1 MKQTLLVFRLG
12 IGSLRERAGS
22 SLAIVISMA
31 CITAVLLATLS
42 VASGMM
48 QGALAAADPTRV
60 IVLPS
65 DMSREYS
72 EKLEK
77 SLIGTLLDA
86 PGIAKGANGKPL
98 GDAETNMAVP
108 PEDRKPGQG
117 YFRLRGVGPAGLELR
132 PELKIVAGR
141 WFQPGRQEIAV
152 GAAVSRAY
160 GLKVGGSIPMQ
171 DGRWPIVGVFS
182 GNGVAESEFL
192 ADADTIMASTRRA
205 GFGSVLVK
213 LESPAAFD
221 AFKRWLTTNPAL
233 HVSAETQ
240 ESYNRRT
247 TKDETAFFI
256 AVAWLAGGI
265 MSIGA
270 LFGAVNVMYAVVAAR
285 TREMGMLRA
294 LGYDAVP
301 VATSVVLEMLAL
313 CVVGALIG
321 AGLAWLLF
329 DGHQIERSGTLYVT
343 SVSAPLLALGV
354 AWAVALALLGSLLP
368 AIRAGRLPVVEA
380 LRVV

>member
-1 MKQTLLVFRLG
+1 MKQTLHVFRLG
-12 IGSLRERAGS
+12 MGTLRDRSGS

-48 QGALAAADPTRV
+48 NGALAAADPTRV
-60 IVLPS
+60 IVLPA

-77 SLIGTLLDA
+77 SLIGTILDA
-86 PGIAKGANGKPL
+86 PGIAKGADGRPL

-108 PEDRKPGQG
+108 PDDRRPGQG
-117 YFRLRGVGPAGLELR
+117 YFRLRGVGPAGIELR
-132 PELKIVAGR
+132 PELKIVEGR

-152 GAAVSRAY
+152 GAAVSRTY
-160 GLKVGGSIPMQ
+160 GLKVGGRLSMPN
-171 DGRWPIVGVFS
+171 GRWPIVGVFS
-182 GNGVAESEFL
+182 GSGVAESELL
-192 ADADTIMASTRRA
+192 ADADTIMSSMRRT
-205 GFGSVLVK
+205 GFGSVLVR

-221 AFKRWLTTNPAL
+221 TFKHWLTTNPAL
-233 HVSAETQ
+233 RVSAETQ

-256 AVAWLAGGI
+256 AVAWLTGGI
-265 MSIGA
+265 MSLGA

-294 LGYDAVP
+294 LGYDAAP
-301 VATSVVLEMLAL
+301 VAASIVLEMLVL
-313 CVVGALIG
+313 CVAGALLG
-321 AGLAWLLF
+321 ASLAWLLF

-354 AWAVALALLGSLLP
+354 GWAVVLALLGSLLP